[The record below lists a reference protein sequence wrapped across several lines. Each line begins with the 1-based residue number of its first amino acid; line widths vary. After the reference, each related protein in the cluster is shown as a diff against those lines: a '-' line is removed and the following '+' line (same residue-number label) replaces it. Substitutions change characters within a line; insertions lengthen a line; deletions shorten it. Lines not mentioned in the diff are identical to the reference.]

1 MSAPTLY
8 LHAFGGAGRDWAA
21 VRERLPA
28 ELRGDAPDLPGF
40 AGAPDLPAVTFDGYV
55 DWIDARMGP
64 APARIVAHSMS
75 GKLALALAARRP
87 DRVASLVLIAPSTP
101 GAEPMAPDDRREL
114 LARFGDRASA
124 REAVAAD
131 GRALSPAALDQLVED
146 RLAVSLAAWRWWL
159 AAGSLLDIGPEM
171 ARVTAPVDVIVGD
184 GDAHLGEAAQRR
196 HLLPRLAHGPAR
208 LHIVSASG
216 HFVPLEQPD
225 ALAAKLKEIAA

>member
-1 MSAPTLY
+1 MTPPILY

-21 VRERLPA
+21 VRERLSA
-28 ELRGDAPDLPGF
+28 DLRGEAPDLPGF

-55 DWIDARMGP
+55 DWIAARLGDAP
-64 APARIVAHSMS
+64 THVVAHSMS

-87 DRVASLVLIAPSTP
+87 GRVASLILIAPSTP
-101 GAEPMAPDDRREL
+101 GAEPMESGDRRDL

-124 REAVAAD
+124 REAVVAD

-146 RLAVSLAAWRWWL
+146 RLAVSRAAWRWWL
-159 AAGSLLDIGPEM
+159 EAGSLLDIGPEM
-171 ARVTAPVDVIVGD
+171 SRVTAPVDVIVGE

-196 HLLPRLAHGPAR
+196 HLLPRLAHGPVR

-216 HFVPLEQPD
+216 HFVPLEEPD
-225 ALAAKLKEIAA
+225 ALAAILRETLA

>member
-1 MSAPTLY
+1 MSAPTVY

-21 VRERLPA
+21 VRAGLPP

-40 AGAPDLPAVTFDGYV
+40 AGAPDLPETTFDAYV
-55 DWIDARMGP
+55 EWIDARVGA

-87 DRVASLVLIAPSTP
+87 DRVASLILIAPSTP
-101 GAEPMAPDDRREL
+101 GAEPMEPDDRRDL

-146 RLAVSLAAWRWWL
+146 RLAVSHAAWRWWL
-159 AAGSLLDIGPEM
+159 TAGSLLDLGPEM
-171 ARVTAPVDVIVGD
+171 SRLAAPVDVIVGD
-184 GDAHLGEAAQRR
+184 ADAHLGEAAQRR
-196 HLLPRLAHGPAR
+196 HLLPRLAHAPVR
-208 LHIVSASG
+208 LHTVSASG

-225 ALAAKLKEIAA
+225 ALSAKLREIAA